1 MTELNIVELIETN
14 PITKLNA
21 IYQSKLIAKIK
32 HTFTEKEQQLFV
44 ASFYGYLNY
53 NSKTDFVIDLDT
65 IWEWAGFKQKI
76 KAKVLLEKHFI
87 PELDYKKLL
96 SRAGKESVEDK
107 KRGGSNKETFMLT
120 IKTFKLFCLKASTKK
135 ADQIHDYYIK
145 LEEMLQEILNEETNE
160 LRVQLHTHAIT
171 AQKEKETLRETTIL
185 EHFTNNV
192 QCVYYGMIDNKSA
205 ANEVLVKFGNSN
217 FLRDRVESHKKTF
230 TNFRLVNAFKVD
242 NKLQIENAIKHHPQL
257 KKNRRTIKVNDINQT
272 ELLVMDEMSS
282 DELDIIIRDIITSV
296 EYSPENY
303 KKLLE
308 ENDRLKKENIK
319 LIRKYVA
326 KDVYQSL
333 DVEVDI
339 DEEDDEIVYAVVD
352 YDVKKTMRHPD
363 GLFHIGGKTYSVLEG
378 TRRQVWDEVAYKTSG
393 LLTKDELLI
402 NKHGNIVSK
411 KKYHSS
417 ILDNRLNKNRQRSKS
432 GDIDA

>member
-1 MTELNIVELIETN
+1 MSELNIVELIETN

-32 HTFTEKEQQLFV
+32 NAFTENEQQLFV

-65 IWEWAGFKQKI
+65 IWEWVGFKHKC
-76 KAKVLLEKHFI
+76 KAKVLLQKHFL
-87 PELDYKKLL
+87 PLLDYKILL
-96 SRAGKESVEDK
+96 NHADEQDDEGKK
-107 KRGGSNKETFMLT
+107 HGGHNKETFMLT
-120 IKTFKLFCLKASTKK
+120 IKTFKLFCLKACTKK

-171 AQKEKETLRETTIL
+171 AQKDKETLRETTIL

-192 QCVYYGMIDNKSA
+192 QCVYYGIIDNKSET
-205 ANEVLVKFGNSN
+205 NETLVKFGNSN

-230 TNFRLVNAFKVD
+230 TNFCLVNAFKVD
-242 NKLQIENAIKHHPQL
+242 NKLQIENAMKHHPLL

-272 ELLVMDEMSS
+272 ELLVMDKMSS
-282 DELDIIIRDIITSV
+282 EELDKIIRDIIKNV

-303 KKLLE
+303 TKLLE
-308 ENDRLKKENIK
+308 ENARLKKENIK

-326 KDVYQSL
+326 KDVYQEL
-333 DVEVDI
+333 EVDVDV

-352 YDVKKTMRHPD
+352 YDVKKTMRQPD
-363 GLFHIGGKTYSVLEG
+363 GFFHINGKTYSILEG
-378 TRRQVWDEVAYKTSG
+378 TRQQVWDEVAYKTSG
-393 LLTKDELLI
+393 LLTKDQLLI
-402 NKHGNIVSK
+402 NKHGKIVSK
-411 KKYHSS
+411 KKYYSS
-417 ILDNRLNKNRQRSKS
+417 KEDNRLNRNR
-432 GDIDA
+432 